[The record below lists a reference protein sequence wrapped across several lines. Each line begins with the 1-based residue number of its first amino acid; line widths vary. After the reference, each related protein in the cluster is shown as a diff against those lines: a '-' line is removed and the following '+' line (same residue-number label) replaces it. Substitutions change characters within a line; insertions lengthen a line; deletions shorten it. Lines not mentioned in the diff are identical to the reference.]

1 MVNNFPKICTPFC
14 ASTTADDF
22 RVKIRNRTYAKKLYK
37 IVLIIIYTFMMYHC
51 RSHYSARVQVFK
63 PTAISWLYS
72 VILCYYYYF
81 NSFFINIY
89 SFFEVVTTILK
100 YDNDGFCFIR
110 HTHRYYVNTV
120 VIITSIVAISF
131 AYRTENK
138 NIYVLHRL
146 KVKRIDCVWILH
158 AVMT

>member
-1 MVNNFPKICTPFC
+1 MLF
-14 ASTTADDF
+14 
-22 RVKIRNRTYAKKLYK
+22 
-37 IVLIIIYTFMMYHC
+37 
-51 RSHYSARVQVFK
+51 
-63 PTAISWLYS
+63 
-72 VILCYYYYF
+72 YYF